1 MQNLESEQVDTLI
14 YNVRIATMSGESLS
28 TPADASAIAIS
39 NGKIV
44 WMGSAEDDYPQAK
57 ARFDGEDQWLTPG
70 LIDCHTHLVYGGHR
84 ATEFEMKLNGASYEE
99 ISQGGGGIVS
109 TVSATRSL
117 DETSLR
123 AESQPRLISLLKE
136 GVTTIEIKSGYGL
149 DTQNEIK
156 MLRVARS
163 LERNHPVT
171 IRTSF
176 LGAHALPQEFEKK
189 DDYILYLVDE
199 VLPAVHKEGLAD
211 AVDFFCEGIGFSR
224 SQCEIICQAAKKYD
238 LPIKG
243 HVEQL
248 SNLQGAN
255 LVAEYGGLSVDHLE
269 HLDEGDIPTLKA
281 ADLVAVLLPGAFYS
295 LSETKLPPIEA
306 MREHQLPMAIATDLN
321 PGSSPIASLPNTGTP
336 KMR

>member
-14 YNVRIATMSGESLS
+14 YNVRIATMSGENLS

-39 NGKIV
+39 NGKIA

-70 LIDCHTHLVYGGHR
+70 LIDCHTHLVYGGNR

-176 LGAHALPQEFEKK
+176 WARMHFLKSLKK
-189 DDYILYLVDE
+189 
-199 VLPAVHKEGLAD
+199 KM
-211 AVDFFCEGIGFSR
+211 
-224 SQCEIICQAAKKYD
+224 
-238 LPIKG
+238 
-243 HVEQL
+243 
-248 SNLQGAN
+248 
-255 LVAEYGGLSVDHLE
+255 
-269 HLDEGDIPTLKA
+269 TT
-281 ADLVAVLLPGAFYS
+281 YS
-295 LSETKLPPIEA
+295 T
-306 MREHQLPMAIATDLN
+306 
-321 PGSSPIASLPNTGTP
+321 
-336 KMR
+336 